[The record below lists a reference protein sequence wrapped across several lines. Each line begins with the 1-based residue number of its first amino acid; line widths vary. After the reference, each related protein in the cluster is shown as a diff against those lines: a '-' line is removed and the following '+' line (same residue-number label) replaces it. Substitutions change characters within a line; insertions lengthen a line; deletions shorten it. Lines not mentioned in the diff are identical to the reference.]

1 MTTML
6 MSVEDDDNGAD
17 VTRAGRNGGGDHQP
31 PPAVDGTRP
40 ETRVTRWTRVAS
52 EPTVLTVKGC
62 FMQCL
67 LHQTTMCTPDFVPD
81 CSRQIVT
88 TGMKQTPDE

>member
-1 MTTML
+1 MVL
-6 MSVEDDDNGAD
+6 MSLEQGVM
-17 VTRAGRNGGGDHQP
+17 VGGDHHQ

-40 ETRVTRWTRVAS
+40 ETRVTRWTRVAP